1 MRVEG
6 DIVVGVVVMVV
17 VVSVVG
23 MGSSTVSSRVVSACA
38 VNVVYSLE
46 TRFDRDSGR
55 EAPSTLRRAQAP
67 LRDRADHRAGGQLS
81 RVRAV
86 AARLCQLRAGAAER

>member
-23 MGSSTVSSRVVSACA
+23 LGSSKVSSRVVSACEA
-38 VNVVYSLE
+38 NVMYSLE

-55 EAPSTLRRAQAP
+55 EAPSTRRRARAP
-67 LRDRADHRAGGQLS
+67 LRGRADHRADGQ
-81 RVRAV
+81 RPRGRAV
-86 AARLCQLRAGAAER
+86 AECQFGPALQCR